1 MPLLSWREALFSV
14 KAFGAAMLA
23 LYIAM
28 SLGLNNPSWAMMTAY
43 IVAQPFSSMAMA
55 KGMARFIG
63 TLVGASASLALM
75 ITLVNAPL
83 LHML

>member
-1 MPLLSWREALFSV
+1 MPLISWREALFSV

-28 SLGLNNPSWAMMTAY
+28 SLGLTNPSWAMMTAY

-55 KGMARFIG
+55 KARKSAASSVSPRSRKAQYASVMAQVFI
-63 TLVGASASLALM
+63 A
-75 ITLVNAPL
+75 
-83 LHML
+83 